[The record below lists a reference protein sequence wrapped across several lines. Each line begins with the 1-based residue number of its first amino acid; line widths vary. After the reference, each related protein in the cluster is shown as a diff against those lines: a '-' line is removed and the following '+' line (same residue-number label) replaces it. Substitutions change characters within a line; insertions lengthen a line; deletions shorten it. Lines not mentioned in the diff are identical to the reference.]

1 MSQRP
6 WPANGGLGA
15 GLHPVVVSRRL
26 RDLAVV
32 SLGALIPVALAL
44 VVAAETP
51 NPQPLSILIIMIA
64 TLGVFALVVSSR
76 ITITVAALGL
86 YLGLLDGPVKL
97 GHPGHFTSALRD
109 ILIVA
114 VGLGMIMRLA
124 VRRERVTLP
133 PLAGWVLGFV
143 AIALA
148 EGLNPNTGGILKS
161 LGGYRQQLE
170 WVPF

>member
-109 ILIVA
+109 AHMFDPYNGPAIIMNRAAPFRPAGVLDMSVESFGSRTTTVEIV
-114 VGLGMIMRLA
+114 
-124 VRRERVTLP
+124 
-133 PLAGWVLGFV
+133 GFV
-143 AIALA
+143 AATHPA
-148 EGLNPNTGGILKS
+148 S
-161 LGGYRQQLE
+161 ASAA
-170 WVPF
+170 PFAAT